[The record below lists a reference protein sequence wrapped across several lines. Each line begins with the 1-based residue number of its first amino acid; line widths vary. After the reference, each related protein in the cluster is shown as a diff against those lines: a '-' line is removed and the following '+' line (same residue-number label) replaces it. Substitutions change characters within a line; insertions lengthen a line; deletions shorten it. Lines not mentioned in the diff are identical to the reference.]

1 MPLRSRVAT
10 VTGGGRGVGRARA
23 LALTEAGA
31 RIIVSA
37 ARKRAEIEAVAEEAE
52 RRWGRARIV
61 PMIAD
66 VTREMARVC
75 ASSRTLGGRSSQS
88 RAWRVL
94 QRNQCSGRIA
104 PEDGRA
110 NEALLA
116 LLAANLGLGSRSRLV
131 GTALRRLPLL

>member
-31 RIIVSA
+31 RVIVSA

-75 ASSRTLGGRSSQS
+75 A
-88 RAWRVL
+88 
-94 QRNQCSGRIA
+94 
-104 PEDGRA
+104 
-110 NEALLA
+110 
-116 LLAANLGLGSRSRLV
+116 
-131 GTALRRLPLL
+131 